1 MKFDFNV
8 YYYDYHN
15 RIRNLDTQ
23 AQGEVKSNKFFPVFL
38 EDGKERIFKPLSK
51 TKPLCTPYFAYAEV
65 FWSTIINQYFDSK
78 TPIYKLA
85 ICKHIEED
93 FESKYD
99 HGVIVDSLA
108 KPNYKLVNLYEI
120 FRDSPDPSVDISKY
134 INYCEV
140 FYDYSCI
147 FNSKL
152 MRENKNLVES
162 FAMQVLLS
170 ILKLDQ
176 NYHYENPLFY
186 KYNGEIKEIA
196 PMIDHEFSSM
206 FLYMDN
212 LDKNRKKLN
221 DGLSSLILK
230 PTPNDI
236 LSMLLYENYPSLS
249 RNLDIIIDKYKNT
262 SKEFLENLKCFI
274 KDFES
279 QAFLLEDYG
288 YITPF
293 NSYNFE
299 VGNALYKNKDL
310 NLAEKLRSQKIQ
322 YSPDICDISNI
333 IYNEV
338 ILSSKILENEIEKR
352 LIKK

>member
-1 MKFDFNV
+1 M
-8 YYYDYHN
+8 
-15 RIRNLDTQ
+15 
-23 AQGEVKSNKFFPVFL
+23 
-38 EDGKERIFKPLSK
+38 SK

-65 FWSTIINQYFDSK
+65 FWSTIINKYFDSK

-93 FESKYD
+93 FESKYN
-99 HGVIVDSLA
+99 HGVIVDSLI
-108 KPNYKLVNLYEI
+108 KHNSKLVNLYEI
-120 FRDSPDPSVDISKY
+120 FRDNPDPNVNISKY
-134 INYCEV
+134 INYCEW
-140 FYDYSCI
+140 FYDYECF

-152 MRENKNLVES
+152 MKENNNLSEN

-186 KYNGEIKEIA
+186 KSNDGIILA
-196 PMIDHEFSSM
+196 PMIDHEFSTM
-206 FLYMDN
+206 FLYIDD
-212 LDKNRKKLN
+212 LDKNRKKFN
-221 DGLSSLILK
+221 DGISSLILK

-236 LSMLLYENYPSLS
+236 LSILLYENHSSLS
-249 RNLDIIIDKYKNT
+249 KNLDIIIDRYKKP
-262 SKEFLENLKCFI
+262 SIEFLERLKWFI
-274 KDFES
+274 NDFES
-279 QAFLLEDYG
+279 EVFLLEDHG

-310 NLAEKLRSQKIQ
+310 KLAEKLNAEKIQ
-322 YSPDICDISNI
+322 YNPNIIDISSI

-338 ILSSKILENEIEKR
+338 ILSSRILENEIEKR